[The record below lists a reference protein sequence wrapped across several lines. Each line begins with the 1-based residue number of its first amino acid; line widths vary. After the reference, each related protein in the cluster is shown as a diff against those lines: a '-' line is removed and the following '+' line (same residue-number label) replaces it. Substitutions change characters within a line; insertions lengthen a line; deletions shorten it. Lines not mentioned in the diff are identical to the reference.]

1 MSAYGIH
8 HVSAITKDIIENHD
22 FFTQFLGH
30 RLVKKTVNQDSP
42 DMYHLFYSDYKG
54 TPGTDVTF
62 FEIGMAPKYTPGT
75 NSISRTILRVPS
87 VEAIEYFRTRME
99 EQGVY
104 HEGIIDYF
112 GETIMKFS
120 DAEGQRFALLADRD
134 YNDSEPYAGGGSI
147 PLEYAVTG
155 IFGVEVTVQY
165 LKPMVEFL
173 QMLGGE
179 YDGDVDNT
187 EQARVRFG
195 GDSVFVVESRTTNVE
210 KQGYGSVHH
219 FSLRVKD
226 EAKLQ
231 EIEERVTK
239 DKWRNSGLVDRHY
252 FKALYISAVGNITVE
267 ISTDTPGFTVDEP
280 LETLGE
286 SLSLPPFLEQDRD
299 FIEMRL
305 HPLN

>member
-87 VEAIEYFRTRME
+87 VGAIEYFRTRMQ

-112 GETIMKFS
+112 GETMMKFS
-120 DAEGQRFALLADRD
+120 DEESQRFALAADSD
-134 YNDSEPYAGGGSI
+134 CKDSEPYAGGGTI

-155 IFGVEVTVQY
+155 IYGVELTVQY
-165 LKPMVEFL
+165 LKPMVQFL
-173 QMLGGE
+173 QMLGGAYE
-179 YDGDVDNT
+179 GDIDNDT
-187 EQARVRFG
+187 EARVRFG
-195 GDSVFVVESRTTNVE
+195 RESVFVVESRTTNVE

-219 FSLRVKD
+219 FALRVKD
-226 EAKLQ
+226 EAELQ
-231 EIEERVTK
+231 AIHERVTA
-239 DKWRNSGLVDRHY
+239 DKWRSSGIVDRHY
-252 FKALYISAVGNITVE
+252 FKALYINAPGNITVE

-286 SLSLPPFLEQDRD
+286 NLSLPPFLEEDRD

>member
-1 MSAYGIH
+1 
-8 HVSAITKDIIENHD
+8 
-22 FFTQFLGH
+22 
-30 RLVKKTVNQDSP
+30 
-42 DMYHLFYSDYKG
+42 
-54 TPGTDVTF
+54 
-62 FEIGMAPKYTPGT
+62 
-75 NSISRTILRVPS
+75 
-87 VEAIEYFRTRME
+87 
-99 EQGVY
+99 
-104 HEGIIDYF
+104 
-112 GETIMKFS
+112 MKFS
-120 DAEGQRFALLADRD
+120 DEEGQRFALLADSV

-173 QMLGGE
+173 QLLGGK
-179 YDGDVDNT
+179 YDGDIDNA

-195 GDSVFVVESRTTNVE
+195 DDSVFVVETRTTNVE

-226 EAKLQ
+226 EAALK
-231 EIEERVTK
+231 EIGERVTRE
-239 DKWRNSGLVDRHY
+239 KWRNSGVVDRHY

-305 HPLN
+305 HPLS

>member
-8 HVSAITKDIIENHD
+8 HVSAITQDIIGNHD
-22 FFTQFLGH
+22 FFTKFLGH
-30 RLVKKTVNQDSP
+30 RLVKKTVNQDDPS
-42 DMYHLFYSDYKG
+42 MYHLFYSDYKG

-62 FEIGMAPKYTPGT
+62 FEIGMAPKFTPGT

-120 DAEGQRFALLADRD
+120 DEEGQRFALLADSV

-173 QMLGGE
+173 QLLGGK
-179 YDGDVDNT
+179 YDGDIDNA

-195 GDSVFVVESRTTNVE
+195 DDSVFVVETRTTNVE

-226 EAKLQ
+226 EAALK
-231 EIEERVTK
+231 EIGERVTRE
-239 DKWRNSGLVDRHY
+239 KWRNSGVVDRHY

-305 HPLN
+305 HPLS

>member
-1 MSAYGIH
+1 VSAYGIH

-22 FFTQFLGH
+22 FFTEFLGH
-30 RLVKKTVNQDSP
+30 RLVKKTVNQDST

-62 FEIGMAPKYTPGT
+62 FEIGLAPKFTPGT
-75 NSISRTILRVPS
+75 NSISRTFLRVPTA
-87 VEAIEYFRTRME
+87 EAIEYFRKRMDE
-99 EQGVY
+99 RGVY
-104 HEGIIDYF
+104 HEGVIDYF
-112 GETIMKFS
+112 GETMMKFS
-120 DAEGQRFALLADRD
+120 DEEGQRFALVADPE
-134 YNDSEPYAGGGSI
+134 YNDSEPYAGGGTI
-147 PLEYAVTG
+147 PAEYAITA
-155 IFGVEVTVQY
+155 IFGVELTVQY
-165 LKPMVEFL
+165 LKPMVQFL

-179 YDGDVDNT
+179 YIGDIDNDT
-187 EQARVRFG
+187 EARVRFG
-195 GDSVFVVESRTTNVE
+195 QDSVFVVESRTTNVE

-219 FSLRVKD
+219 FALRVKD
-226 EAKLQ
+226 EADLKAIQ
-231 EIEERVTK
+231 ERVTR
-239 DKWRNSGLVDRHY
+239 DKWRSSGIVDRHY

-286 SLSLPPFLEQDRD
+286 NLSLPPFLEEDRD

>member
-62 FEIGMAPKYTPGT
+62 FEIGMAPKFTPGT

-120 DAEGQRFALLADRD
+120 DAEGQRFALLADSD
-134 YNDSEPYAGGGSI
+134 YTDSEPHAGGGSI

-165 LKPMVEFL
+165 LKPMVDFL

-179 YDGDVDNT
+179 YDGDLDNA

-195 GDSVFVVESRTTNVE
+195 DDSVFVVESRTTNVE

-226 EAKLQ
+226 EAALK

-239 DKWRNSGLVDRHY
+239 DKWRNSGVVDRHY
-252 FKALYISAVGNITVE
+252 FKALYINAAGNITVE

>member
-22 FFTQFLGH
+22 FFTQLLGH

-62 FEIGMAPKYTPGT
+62 FEIGLAPKFTEGT

-87 VEAIEYFRTRME
+87 VDAIEYFRTRME
-99 EQGVY
+99 EFGVY

-120 DAEGQRFALLADRD
+120 DEEGQRFALLADSE
-134 YNDSEPYAGGGSI
+134 YNDSEPYAGGGDI
-147 PLEYAVTG
+147 PLDYAVTG
-155 IFGVEVTVQY
+155 IFGVELTVQY

-173 QMLGGE
+173 QLLGGK
-179 YDGDVDNT
+179 YDGDIDNAK
-187 EQARVRFG
+187 EARIHFG
-195 GDSVFVVESRTTNVE
+195 QDSVFVVEARTTNVE

-226 EAKLQ
+226 EAALE
-231 EIEERVTK
+231 EIKERVTK
-239 DKWRNSGLVDRHY
+239 EKWPNSGIVDRHY
-252 FKALYISAVGNITVE
+252 FKALYINAVGNITVE
-267 ISTDTPGFTVDEP
+267 ISTDTPGFTIDEP

-286 SLSLPPFLEQDRD
+286 SLSLPPFLEEQRD

>member
-8 HVSAITKDIIENHD
+8 HVSAITQDIIGNHD
-22 FFTQFLGH
+22 FFTKFLGH
-30 RLVKKTVNQDSP
+30 RLVKKTVNQDDPS
-42 DMYHLFYSDYKG
+42 MYHLFYSDYKG

-87 VEAIEYFRTRME
+87 VEAIEYFRDRMSE
-99 EQGVY
+99 SGVY

-112 GETIMKFS
+112 GEKTMKFT
-120 DAEGQRFALLADRD
+120 DEEGQRFALIADAA
-134 YNDSEPYAGGGSI
+134 YNDSEPYAGGGEI
-147 PLEYAVTG
+147 PLEFAVTG
-155 IFGVEVTVQY
+155 IFGVELTVQY

-173 QMLGGE
+173 QLLGGE
-179 YDGDVDNT
+179 YDGDIDNDET
-187 EQARVRFG
+187 ARVNFG
-195 GDSVFVVESRTTNVE
+195 QDAVFVVENRTTNIE

-226 EAKLQ
+226 EAHLK
-231 EIEERVTK
+231 EIEDRVFA
-239 DKWRNSGLVDRHY
+239 DKWPTSGIVDRHY
-252 FKALYISAVGNITVE
+252 FKALYISAVGNITIE

-280 LETLGE
+280 LDALGE
-286 SLSLPPFLEQDRD
+286 SLSLPPFLEDDRD